1 MKCADAYHKTH
12 VTISIPRDAGDNLK
26 YLSKFNTQV
35 LERLGIL
42 GIRID
47 GRETF
52 TACAKS
58 NEWNLREQP
67 QVLCNSSGGK
77 FMNQETGD
85 ASMPSRNRFKKQVSK
100 SSVKNSNKR
109 SCNISVVPYKERV
122 DNVLTNPLMPDI
134 RFGCCSQ
141 VSDCVKWV
149 DSSRLVF
156 HDNCLNQCCSV
167 NVSSVPCTSSS
178 PMTALGKSQFDFGH
192 RPPGWQYLTNKQN
205 SMDSQTFT
213 SASLLNAFS
222 SGSDVPATSKLQE
235 AFSADGT
242 VNEAPNAKVTKTR
255 QRKKTTKQCSSRN
268 YLGQECIGT
277 GSPFHQVTSAAF
289 VEQPSVPVSADVCDH
304 FSKRGI
310 ISHGFVTPNSLMSPP
325 WKQFSLA
332 KSNINESRNLTERL
346 VAPEMAAKKSLGYF
360 VNTEY
365 KLNDAFATE
374 LADVTR
380 SSFSAVNSDQNKATA
395 FGAFTLSH
403 NTSAGQSLHNG
414 DLSNVKRSS
423 SAARGFNKMSDGV
436 VGSNNLVSETIQQN
450 IVLQSPVTLPLH
462 ENDGLLSCASAR
474 FQPQVS
480 YGDGSSVGTLL
491 KRENISHCVMEGLS
505 DETLMQ
511 PQNNVMDSAK
521 SGCVECS
528 NDANQLSKETFTE
541 DHVHLSN
548 QPHRESCLSL
558 QKEALEI
565 KEIFKAAPAVLTST
579 EDSSDEMNAFDKEE
593 LTELQADDLSS
604 AKEIETSFE
613 LHEPTTAELVGSS
626 RQQSED
632 TGASCRVSENMD
644 GPVDAESV
652 GKEQL
657 HPETELSV
665 IVMEEICELSE
676 GQSVGN
682 ISPDSAVVGDVTSVE
697 TIEENETLL
706 DGSPPLDR
714 CSELLCKEDAISGSR
729 LKGTNETGDMRDT
742 NDSMS
747 DILESNNSSEA
758 NICCESLVHEP
769 DDVNAADF
777 TRATASVNNIN
788 SDNNVSP
795 NSIALTW
802 SGLTKNDVEI
812 IKLNNRHSALDL
824 AVTHFEDVSNCS
836 RGRLSEDLRRLNAL
850 VLCEFNSL
858 VANSSSLFCVAKVTD
873 GENTAKPKS
882 RIKRATKKSS
892 GSLRRNRR
900 HLSLYSLLAKRRMK
914 KRSIGS
920 VSVLN
925 KDVGRYNRS
934 SLDASKPV
942 SVTKKFRFRVVR
954 DI

>member
-1 MKCADAYHKTH
+1 MSHFSVCLNMKCADAYHKTH
-12 VTISIPRDAGDNLK
+12 VTISIPCDAGDNLK

-58 NEWNLREQP
+58 NGWNLREQP
-67 QVLCNSSGGK
+67 QILCNSSGGK
-77 FMNQETGD
+77 FMNQETGN

-100 SSVKNSNKR
+100 SSVKNSQR
-109 SCNISVVPYKERV
+109 SCNISVVPYNERV
-122 DNVLTNPLMPDI
+122 DNVLTNPLMPDR

-141 VSDCVKWV
+141 VSDRLKLV

-156 HDNCLNQCCSV
+156 HDNCFNQCCSV

-192 RPPGWQYLTNKQN
+192 RPPEWHLTNKQN
-205 SMDSQTFT
+205 SMNSQTFK
-213 SASLLNAFS
+213 SASLLNTFA

-235 AFSADGT
+235 AFSADGA

-289 VEQPSVPVSADVCDH
+289 VEQPSVSAEVCDH
-304 FSKRGI
+304 FSQRGI

-325 WKQFSLA
+325 WKQLSLA
-332 KSNINESRNLTERL
+332 KSNINESRNLTEGL

-360 VNTEY
+360 VNAKY
-365 KLNDAFATE
+365 KLNDDFATE
-374 LADVTR
+374 LADVTH
-380 SSFSAVNSDQNKATA
+380 SSFSAVNSDQNRATA
-395 FGAFTLSH
+395 IGAFTLSRSS
-403 NTSAGQSLHNG
+403 SAGQSLPNG
-414 DLSNVKRSS
+414 DLSNVKRSRTT
-423 SAARGFNKMSDGV
+423 ARGFNKMSDSV
-436 VGSNNLVSETIQQN
+436 VESNNLISENIQQN
-450 IVLQSPVTLPLH
+450 IVLQSPVSLPLH

-474 FQPQVS
+474 FQPQAS

-491 KRENISHCVMEGLS
+491 KRENISHCVMEGLR

-511 PQNNVMDSAK
+511 PLQDVLDSGK
-521 SGCVECS
+521 LGCVEFS
-528 NDANQLSKETFTE
+528 NDTNQLSKETFIE
-541 DHVHLSN
+541 DHVHLLN
-548 QPHRESCLSL
+548 QSHRESCLGL
-558 QKEALEI
+558 QKEGLEI
-565 KEIFKAAPAVLTST
+565 TEILKAAPAMLTSID
-579 EDSSDEMNAFDKEE
+579 DSFDEMNTCGKEV

-604 AKEIETSFE
+604 AKEIETCIE
-613 LHEPTTAELVGSS
+613 HCEPTTAELIGSS

-632 TGASCRVSENMD
+632 TGAGCRVSENMNKT
-644 GPVDAESV
+644 VDAESV

-665 IVMEEICELSE
+665 IVMEDISELSE

-697 TIEENETLL
+697 TIEENETLSLTLL

-729 LKGTNETGDMRDT
+729 LKSANETGDMRDT

-758 NICCESLVHEP
+758 NICCESFVREP
-769 DDVNAADF
+769 DDVNAAGF
-777 TRATASVNNIN
+777 TCATDSVNNIT
-788 SDNNVSP
+788 SVSNVSP

-802 SGLTKNDVEI
+802 SGLTKNDIEI

-892 GSLRRNRR
+892 GSLRRNGR

-914 KRSIGS
+914 KRSIGNIS
-920 VSVLN
+920 MLN
-925 KDVGRYNRS
+925 KDVGRYNRCE
-934 SLDASKPV
+934 LIHIFAWCHC
-942 SVTKKFRFRVVR
+942 
-954 DI
+954 